1 MYSFYF
7 YTCFAKSLLDVEQRS
22 HHSDTLK
29 DEKVVSER
37 QTLYMLFMYDVNDV
51 KTVNDFGNIFFQTYC
66 LYMI

>member
-1 MYSFYF
+1 MYSFNF

-37 QTLYMLFMYDVNDV
+37 QTLYIHVVHVRCERCEN
-51 KTVNDFGNIFFQTYC
+51 GE
-66 LYMI
+66 